1 MHTFL
6 GYFNKTL
13 VESKELDTSNFNY
26 LCQAINKILSLN
38 ENEDIDY
45 SLCDL
50 VVILSSTFYTK
61 DPNSKSGKKYVNEVI
76 KHSSIMQRQ
85 AFG

>member
-1 MHTFL
+1 
-6 GYFNKTL
+6 
-13 VESKELDTSNFNY
+13 VENKELDAMNFNY
-26 LCQAINKILSLN
+26 LCKAILKILELN

-61 DPNSKSGKKYVNEVI
+61 DPNSKTNNKFPTN
-76 KHSSIMQRQ
+76 Q
-85 AFG
+85 